1 MRFRD
6 GKVLTRLR
14 SREPG
19 KPVASHRLGEAL
31 IDIQTIII
39 VGLLYWLL
47 REEQDN
53 AFLRT
58 WLFNNFPLGLY
69 LLSLTVVA
77 ISGTLLV
84 LTVARIVLFVT
95 GSNRTLVEEVLQKLK
110 RLKEQLLE
118 LNSTE
123 RSSYSAMMLTSF
135 GTVLALWS
143 YFILRI
149 IPLVALGISCIIL
162 GFTALSLP
170 RQIGGGRG
178 MRAMLEG
185 ATLSVEALLEAST
198 VGRATY
204 LPPSD
209 GGIIFAYIPLSLQP
223 ENLSLN
229 EMRQAP
235 RSLVGRI
242 PEFQDGFSLEEG
254 LRYVLVESADICS
267 RVMVEQTG
275 NLIVVGMK
283 GADMDIQ
290 GRKYQKSLGSL
301 PSSLAA
307 CVVATFYHKPVT
319 LMDERKNSDKLIARF
334 RLLE

>member
-1 MRFRD
+1 MQDCKRSPTINQGLSRFPREPIQD
-6 GKVLTRLR
+6 SESPFETAVPIRVSRGQNARQGGTSSMECIRERTEYFSGSRISESGDDKVLTR
-14 SREPG
+14 SRKRESGP
-19 KPVASHRLGEAL
+19 PVTGNRLGEAL

-53 AFLRT
+53 AYLRT

-69 LLSLTVVA
+69 LLSPLTVVA
-77 ISGTLLV
+77 ISGTLLI

-95 GSNRTLVEEVLQKLK
+95 DSNRTLVEEVLQRLK
-110 RLKEQLLE
+110 GLKEQLLE
-118 LNSTE
+118 LNTAEKSN
-123 RSSYSAMMLTSF
+123 YSAMILTSF
-135 GTVLALWS
+135 GTVLALYS
-143 YFILRI
+143 YFISRI

-170 RQIGGGRG
+170 RQIGGGPG

-204 LPPSD
+204 LPPAD
-209 GGIIFAYIPLSLQP
+209 GGIIFAYIPLGPQS

-235 RSLVGRI
+235 
-242 PEFQDGFSLEEG
+242 
-254 LRYVLVESADICS
+254 
-267 RVMVEQTG
+267 
-275 NLIVVGMK
+275 
-283 GADMDIQ
+283 
-290 GRKYQKSLGSL
+290 KSLIGDIKRDC
-301 PSSLAA
+301 SSTRSGL
-307 CVVATFYHKPVT
+307 
-319 LMDERKNSDKLIARF
+319 N
-334 RLLE
+334 